1 MSMSQIQ
8 SREITLEIGEKEF
21 AFNLTPQDVTKY
33 FNAMTANNKVAPSF
47 NLLSTTVLPAQK
59 ADLRELMVNPVNT
72 MQIAGALLEE
82 YAPDIGIIVKK
93 PLSTL
98 TA

>member
-1 MSMSQIQ
+1 MTQ
-8 SREITLEIGEKEF
+8 SREITLEVGAKEF
-21 AFNLTPQDVTKY
+21 AFTLSPQDVTKY

-47 NLLSTTVLPAQK
+47 NLLSSTVLPAQK
-59 ADLRELMVNPVNT
+59 AELRDLLGNPVMT

-82 YAPDIGIIVKK
+82 YAPDVEIIVKK
-93 PLSTL
+93 PSSTL

>member
-1 MSMSQIQ
+1 MSQIQ
-8 SREITLEIGEKEF
+8 SRDITLEVGTKEF
-21 AFNLTPQDVTKY
+21 TFTLTPQDVTKY
-33 FNAMTANNKVAPSF
+33 FNTMTANNKVAPSS
-47 NLLSTTVLPAQK
+47 NLLSRTVLSEQK
-59 ADLRELMVNPVNT
+59 ADLRELLANPVMT

-82 YAPDIGIIVKK
+82 YAPDVEIIVKK